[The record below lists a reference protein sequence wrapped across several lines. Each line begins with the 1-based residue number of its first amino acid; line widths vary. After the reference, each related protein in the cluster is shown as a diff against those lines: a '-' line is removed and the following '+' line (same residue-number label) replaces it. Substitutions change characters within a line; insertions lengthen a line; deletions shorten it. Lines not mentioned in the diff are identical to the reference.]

1 MNIMTSDGIPQSE
14 ALRGNAGRP
23 WLSVVLPF
31 YRKLADFERVLPL
44 NAGHWVRPGI
54 EVVLALDELG
64 EEAGVLA
71 LVERFAQ
78 IRWKVIVNDAAHA
91 WRPPCKA
98 VNAGVRASA
107 GRFVLVHSPESAYAG
122 DALAAL
128 LQAAMGH
135 ARGVAVGRVG
145 FARFDEL
152 TGAADTLHT
161 TFARHVPPELLL
173 QTFYGS
179 LCCAREAF
187 DAVNGYDESFEDW
200 GGDDD
205 NLRVR
210 LEMAGWQLLACPA
223 AHLLHLS
230 DETRTGGEQFDRDL
244 DWIRCTSHEALAGDV
259 DWGRDFDRIAR
270 DDSAGPWATDAPDW
284 LRAAPTAQVVPMGS
298 RRQCEVCARLLHHEA
313 SAFHCPWCAHLPS
326 PERPP
331 IAPRLTSRLRIV
343 CVLQVRNEA
352 RCLPG
357 CLDHLRGHVDGIVA
371 LDDGSTDGTADIL
384 RREPM
389 LLELLSNPPCD
400 DGAHVW
406 HENEN
411 KRRLL
416 EAARRHGAG
425 WVLVC
430 DADERYEH
438 LFLRQLHATVDSL
451 PDDQLVSLSLASC
464 ELWNSPDAW
473 RNDGPWGRKSRARLF
488 RLPQQIA
495 FDQSPALHGPWLP
508 DDAQRHGLMFYSR
521 YRIYHLKSI
530 RHADRVARR
539 DLYTRLDP
547 SRQFQSIGYEYL
559 AEEGPGLQLMRIEPD
574 RDYDRSTLPPD
585 LQPVQ
590 PPSPNVLA
598 KSPR

>member
-1 MNIMTSDGIPQSE
+1 MNMMTSEGQE
-14 ALRGNAGRP
+14 ADTGRP

-31 YRKLADFERVLPL
+31 YRKLAEFERVLPM
-44 NAGHWVRPGI
+44 NAAYWARPGI
-54 EVVLALDELG
+54 EVVLALDEPG

-71 LVERFAQ
+71 LVARFPQ
-78 IRWKVIVNDAAHA
+78 IRWKVLVNDVAHA

-98 VNAGVRASA
+98 INAGARCSA

-122 DALAAL
+122 DAPAML

-152 TGAADTLHT
+152 TDTLDAA
-161 TFARHVPPELLL
+161 FERQVPPDLLL

-187 DAVNGYDESFEDW
+187 DAVHGYDESFEAW

-230 DETRTGGEQFDRDL
+230 DETRTGGEQFDRDV
-244 DWIRCTSHEALAGDV
+244 DWIKCTPHEARAGDAG
-259 DWGRDFDRIAR
+259 WGRDFDRIAH
-270 DDSAGPWATDAPDW
+270 DDGASAWPAEAPAW
-284 LRAAPTAQVVPMGS
+284 LVTAPVVPMGS

-313 SAFHCPWCAHLPS
+313 SAFHCPQCAN
-326 PERPP
+326 PP

-352 RCLPG
+352 RYLPG

-389 LLELLSNPPCD
+389 LLALLSNPPRG

-416 EAARRHGAG
+416 EAVRHHGAG

-430 DADERYEH
+430 DADERYER
-438 LFLRQLHATVDSL
+438 LFLHHLHATVDSL
-451 PDDQLVSLSLASC
+451 PEHQLTSLSVVSC

-473 RNDGPWGRKSRARLF
+473 RSDGPWGRKSRARLF
-488 RLPQQIA
+488 RLPQQISFEMSA
-495 FDQSPALHGPWLP
+495 PLHGPWLP

-521 YRIYHLKSI
+521 YRLYHLKSI

-547 SRQFQSIGYEYL
+547 ARQYQSIGYDYL
-559 AEEGPGLQLMRIEPD
+559 AEEGPGLQLMRIAPD
-574 RDYDRSTLPPD
+574 RDYDHSTLPPD
-585 LQPVQ
+585 LQEPAQ
-590 PPSPNVLA
+590 PPSPSVLA

>member
-1 MNIMTSDGIPQSE
+1 MTSGDQE
-14 ALRGNAGRP
+14 NDTGRP

-31 YRKLADFERVLPL
+31 YRKLAEFKRVLPM
-44 NAGHWVRPGI
+44 NAGYWARPGI
-54 EVVLALDELG
+54 EVVLALDEPG

-71 LVERFAQ
+71 LIERIPQ
-78 IRWKVIVNDAAHA
+78 IRWKVLVNDIAHA

-98 VNAGVRASA
+98 INAGVRCSA
-107 GRFVLVHSPESAYAG
+107 GRFVLVHSPESAYVG
-122 DALAAL
+122 DAPALL

-152 TGAADTLHT
+152 TDTLDAA
-161 TFARHVPPELLL
+161 FAREVPPELLL

-187 DAVNGYDESFEDW
+187 DAVHGYDESFEEW

-210 LEMAGWQLLACPA
+210 LEMAGWQLLACPD

-230 DETRTGGEQFDRDL
+230 DETRTGGEQFDRDV
-244 DWIRCTSHEALAGDV
+244 DWIRCTPHEARVGDAG
-259 DWGRDFDRIAR
+259 WGRDFHRIAH
-270 DDSAGPWATDAPDW
+270 DDSASAWPAEAPAW
-284 LRAAPTAQVVPMGS
+284 LINTPVVPMGS

-313 SAFHCPWCAHLPS
+313 SAFHCPQCGS
-326 PERPP
+326 PPV
-331 IAPRLTSRLRIV
+331 APRLTSRLRIV

-352 RCLPG
+352 RYLPG

-384 RREPM
+384 RRDPM
-389 LLELLSNPPCD
+389 LLELLSNLPRD

-406 HENEN
+406 RENEN

-430 DADERYEH
+430 DADERYEQ
-438 LFLRQLHATVDSL
+438 LFLRHLHATVDSL
-451 PDDQLVSLSLASC
+451 PDHQLASLSLVSC

-473 RNDGPWGRKSRARLF
+473 RIDGPWGRKSRARLF

-495 FDQSPALHGPWLP
+495 FDQSPTLHGTWLP

-521 YRIYHLKSI
+521 YRLYHLKSI
-530 RHADRVARR
+530 RHEDRVARR

-547 SRQFQSIGYEYL
+547 ARQFQAIGYDYL
-559 AEEGPGLQLMRIEPD
+559 AEEGPGLQLMRIAPD

-585 LQPVQ
+585 LQSAQ
-590 PPSPNVLA
+590 PPSPSVLA

>member
-1 MNIMTSDGIPQSE
+1 MNIMTSSNQE
-14 ALRGNAGRP
+14 AGTGRP

-31 YRKLADFERVLPL
+31 YRKLAEFERVLPM
-44 NAGHWVRPGI
+44 NAGYWARPGI
-54 EVVLALDELG
+54 EVVIALDEPG

-71 LVERFAQ
+71 LVERFPQ
-78 IRWKVIVNDAAHA
+78 IRWKVLVNDVAHA

-98 VNAGVRASA
+98 INAGVRCSA

-122 DALAAL
+122 DAPAL
-128 LQAAMGH
+128 LLHAAMGH

-152 TGAADTLHT
+152 TDTLDT
-161 TFARHVPPELLL
+161 VFARQVPPELLL

-187 DAVNGYDESFEDW
+187 EAVHGYDESFEEW

-210 LEMAGWQLLACPA
+210 LEMAGWQLLACPD

-230 DETRTGGEQFDRDL
+230 AETRTGGEQFDRDV
-244 DWIRCTSHEALAGDV
+244 DWIKCTPHEARVGDAG
-259 DWGRDFDRIAR
+259 WGRDFKRIAR
-270 DDSAGPWATDAPDW
+270 DDSAGTWPAEAPDW
-284 LRAAPTAQVVPMGS
+284 LAAAPVVPMGS
-298 RRQCEVCARLLHHEA
+298 RRQCEVCARLLHHEP
-313 SAFHCPWCAHLPS
+313 SAFHCPRCA
-326 PERPP
+326 RPP

-343 CVLQVRNEA
+343 CVLQLRNEA

-430 DADERYEH
+430 DADERYEQ
-438 LFLRQLHATVDSL
+438 LFLRHLHATVDSL
-451 PDDQLVSLSLASC
+451 PDHQLASLSLVSC
-464 ELWNSPDAW
+464 ELCNSPDAW
-473 RNDGPWGRKSRARLF
+473 RSDGPWGRKSRARLF
-488 RLPQQIA
+488 RLPQQIS
-495 FDQSPALHGPWLP
+495 FEMSSELHGPWLP

-521 YRIYHLKSI
+521 YRLYHLKSI

-547 SRQFQSIGYEYL
+547 ARQFQAIGYDYL
-559 AEEGPGLQLMRIEPD
+559 AQEGPGLQLRRIESD
-574 RDYDRSTLPPD
+574 RDYDRRTLPPD
-585 LQPVQ
+585 LQAAQLPN
-590 PPSPNVLA
+590 PSVLA

>member
-1 MNIMTSDGIPQSE
+1 MTSE
-14 ALRGNAGRP
+14 ALEASLRDAGRP

-31 YRKLADFERVLPL
+31 YRKLAEFERVLPM
-44 NAGHWVRPGI
+44 NAAYWARPGI
-54 EVVLALDELG
+54 EVVLALDEPG

-71 LVERFAQ
+71 LAARFAQ
-78 IRWKVIVNDAAHA
+78 IRWKVLVNDVAHA

-98 VNAGVRASA
+98 INAGVRGSA

-122 DALAAL
+122 DAMAVL
-128 LQAAMGH
+128 LRAAMGH

-152 TGAADTLHT
+152 TDAADTLDAA
-161 TFARHVPPELLL
+161 FARQVPPELLL

-187 DAVNGYDESFEDW
+187 DAVHGYDESLEGW

-210 LEMAGWQLLACPA
+210 LEMAGWQLLACPG

-244 DWIRCTSHEALAGDV
+244 DWIRCTPHEARAGDAG
-259 DWGRDFDRIAR
+259 WGRDFDRVAR
-270 DDSAGPWATDAPDW
+270 NGSAGPWPADAPVW
-284 LRAAPTAQVVPMGS
+284 LHATVATPVVPMGS

-313 SAFHCPWCAHLPS
+313 SAFHCPRC
-326 PERPP
+326 ENPP
-331 IAPRLTSRLRIV
+331 ITPRLTSRLRIV
-343 CVLQVRNEA
+343 CVMQVRNEA
-352 RCLPG
+352 RYLPG

-371 LDDGSTDGTADIL
+371 LDDGSTDGTAPIL

-389 LLELLSNPPCD
+389 LLELLSNPPRD

-406 HENEN
+406 DENEN

-416 EAARRHGAG
+416 DAARRHGAG

-430 DADERYEH
+430 DADERYEQ
-438 LFLRQLHATVDSL
+438 LFLRHLHATVDSL
-451 PDDQLVSLSLASC
+451 PDHQLASLSLVSC

-473 RNDGPWGRKSRARLF
+473 RSDGPWGRKSRARLF
-488 RLPQQIA
+488 RLPRQIA

-508 DDAQRHGLMFYSR
+508 DDAQRHGPMFYSR
-521 YRIYHLKSI
+521 YRFYHLKSI
-530 RHADRVARR
+530 RHEDRVARR

-547 SRQFQSIGYEYL
+547 ARKFQAIGYDYL
-559 AEEGPGLQLMRIEPD
+559 AQEGPGLQLMRIAPD

-585 LQPVQ
+585 LQESAQ
-590 PPSPNVLA
+590 PPNPSVLA

>member
-1 MNIMTSDGIPQSE
+1 MNIMASDGRE
-14 ALRGNAGRP
+14 ADTNRP

-31 YRKLADFERVLPL
+31 YRKLAEFERVLPM
-44 NAGHWVRPGI
+44 NAGYWARPGI
-54 EVVLALDELG
+54 EVVLALDEPS

-71 LVERFAQ
+71 LVARFPQ
-78 IRWKVIVNDAAHA
+78 IRWKVLVNDVAHA

-98 VNAGVRASA
+98 INAGVRGSA
-107 GRFVLVHSPESAYAG
+107 GRFVLVHSPESAYAS
-122 DALAAL
+122 DAPAL
-128 LQAAMGH
+128 LLHAAMGH

-152 TGAADTLHT
+152 TDTLDT
-161 TFARHVPPELLL
+161 VFARQVPPELLL

-187 DAVNGYDESFEDW
+187 EAVHGYDESFEEW

-210 LEMAGWQLLACPA
+210 LEMAGWQLLACPD

-230 DETRTGGEQFDRDL
+230 DETRTGGEQFER
-244 DWIRCTSHEALAGDV
+244 DV
-259 DWGRDFDRIAR
+259 DWIKCTPHEARAGDAGWGCDFDRIAR
-270 DDSAGPWATDAPDW
+270 DDSTSAWSAEAPHW
-284 LRAAPTAQVVPMGS
+284 PAAAPVVPMGS
-298 RRQCEVCARLLHHEA
+298 RRQCEVCARLLHHEP
-313 SAFHCPWCAHLPS
+313 SAFHCPRCARL
-326 PERPP
+326 P

-406 HENEN
+406 RENEN

-425 WVLVC
+425 CAGVRCRRALRSAVPAPPACDRRFAAGQPACQPVARVLRTLEFARRLAQRRPVGPQVARAAVPVAA
-430 DADERYEH
+430 ADLVRIEFGTARPLAARRRAAPRPDVLQPLPALPPQKH
-438 LFLRQLHATVDSL
+438 PACGPRGAARPVHAARSGAAVPGHRLRLPRGGRAGAATE
-451 PDDQLVSLSLASC
+451 AH
-464 ELWNSPDAW
+464 
-473 RNDGPWGRKSRARLF
+473 RARP
-488 RLPQQIA
+488 RLRPQ
-495 FDQSPALHGPWLP
+495 
-508 DDAQRHGLMFYSR
+508 
-521 YRIYHLKSI
+521 HL
-530 RHADRVARR
+530 AA
-539 DLYTRLDP
+539 
-547 SRQFQSIGYEYL
+547 
-559 AEEGPGLQLMRIEPD
+559 
-574 RDYDRSTLPPD
+574 
-585 LQPVQ
+585 
-590 PPSPNVLA
+590 
-598 KSPR
+598 

>member
-1 MNIMTSDGIPQSE
+1 MNIMASE
-14 ALRGNAGRP
+14 GREADTNRP

-31 YRKLADFERVLPL
+31 YRKLAEFERVLPM
-44 NAGHWVRPGI
+44 NARYWARPGI
-54 EVVLALDELG
+54 EVVIALDEPG

-71 LVERFAQ
+71 LVARFPQ
-78 IRWKVIVNDAAHA
+78 IRWKVLVNDVAHA

-98 VNAGVRASA
+98 INAGVRGSA

-122 DALAAL
+122 DAPALL

-152 TGAADTLHT
+152 TDTLEAV
-161 TFARHVPPELLL
+161 FARQVPPELLL

-187 DAVNGYDESFEDW
+187 EAVHGYDESFEEW

-210 LEMAGWQLLACPA
+210 LEMAGWQLLACPG

-230 DETRTGGEQFDRDL
+230 DETRTGGEQFDRDV
-244 DWIRCTSHEALAGDV
+244 DWIKCTPHEARAGDAG
-259 DWGRDFDRIAR
+259 WGRDFDRIAR
-270 DDSAGPWATDAPDW
+270 DDSASAWPAEAPHW
-284 LRAAPTAQVVPMGS
+284 LAAAPVVPMGS
-298 RRQCEVCARLLHHEA
+298 RRQCEVCARLLHHEP
-313 SAFHCPWCAHLPS
+313 SAFHCPRCA
-326 PERPP
+326 RPP

-343 CVLQVRNEA
+343 CVLQLRNEA

-371 LDDGSTDGTADIL
+371 LDDGSTDGTAEIL

-400 DGAHVW
+400 DGAQVW
-406 HENEN
+406 RENEN

-430 DADERYEH
+430 DADERYEQ
-438 LFLRQLHATVDSL
+438 LFLRHLHATVDSL
-451 PDDQLVSLSLASC
+451 PDNQLASLSLVSC

-473 RNDGPWGRKSRARLF
+473 RSDGPWGRKSRARLF
-488 RLPQQIA
+488 RLPQQIS
-495 FDQSPALHGPWLP
+495 FESSSELHGPWLP
-508 DDAQRHGLMFYSR
+508 DDAQRHGPMFYSR
-521 YRIYHLKSI
+521 YRLYHLKSI
-530 RHADRVARR
+530 RHEDRVTRR

-547 SRQFQSIGYEYL
+547 ARQFQAIGYDYL
-559 AEEGPGLQLMRIEPD
+559 AQEGPGLQLRRIEPD
-574 RDYDRSTLPPD
+574 RDYDRRTLPPD
-585 LQPVQ
+585 LQAAQ
-590 PPSPNVLA
+590 SPSPSVLA